1 MSTIFS
7 KIISGEIPCYKIAE
21 NDQFLAFLD
30 ILPLSKGHTLII
42 PKQQIDY
49 FFDLDNDLLAEYN
62 IFAKEIARKIK
73 AVVPCI
79 KIGVAVIGLE
89 VPHAHMHLVPMNH
102 IGDLNFTKERVKLT
116 PEEFTELADQIR
128 NA

>member
-7 KIISGEIPCYKIAE
+7 KILAGEIPCYKVAE
-21 NDQFLAFLD
+21 NDKFLAFLD
-30 ILPLSKGHTLII
+30 VMPLAKGHCLVI
-42 PKQQIDY
+42 PKKEVDY
-49 FFDLDNDLLAEYN
+49 FFDLENDILSEYN
-62 IFAKEIARKIK
+62 LFAKEVAVKIK
-73 AVVPCI
+73 KVVPCI

-116 PEEFTELADQIR
+116 PEEFSKLAEQISQ
-128 NA
+128 A